1 MHLSLEDL
9 LAVRDGEAG
18 ADAAQH
24 VSTCP
29 RCAAE
34 IERLRGIRSR
44 LAALPEQRPEVD
56 LWPAVRAALAAHRHH
71 RRWVIGGWVAAGLAA
86 ALTLAIGIRGG
97 LDMWHEAKL
106 AHETRQVV
114 AESQRLE
121 KIFRRSELEGRVM
134 SGRTAG
140 AVVQLEDRIGIIDAR
155 LARANSQRSPS
166 REVLGLWQERVQLLD
181 ALVSLQTTRTAYMGL

>member
-1 MHLSLEDL
+1 MHLSQEDM

-24 VSTCP
+24 AATCP

-34 IERLRGIRSR
+34 VERLRDISRR
-44 LAALPEQRPEVD
+44 LAALPAQRPQID
-56 LWPAVRAALAAHRHH
+56 LWPALRAALAANRHH
-71 RRWVIGGWVAAGLAA
+71 RRWVIGGWAAAGLAA
-86 ALTLAIGIRGG
+86 AFTLAIGVRGG
-97 LDMWHEAKL
+97 LEAWHEAQL
-106 AHETRQVV
+106 AHQTRQVV

-121 KIFRRSELEGRVM
+121 TLLRRSDVEGRVM

-140 AVVQLEDRIGIIDAR
+140 AVVQLEDRIGIIDAQ
-155 LARANSQRSPS
+155 LARTGAQRYAS

-181 ALVSLQTTRTAYMGL
+181 ALVNLQTTRTAYMGL